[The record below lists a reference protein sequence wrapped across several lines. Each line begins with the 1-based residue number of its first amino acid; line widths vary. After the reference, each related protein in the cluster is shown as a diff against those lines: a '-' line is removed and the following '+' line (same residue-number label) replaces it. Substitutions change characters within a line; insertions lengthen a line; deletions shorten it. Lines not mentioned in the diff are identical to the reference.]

1 VQLYKKS
8 VDEVREMTDCKP
20 CGLMKR
26 CRGIPG
32 LCITLQLTFVTALV
46 GVLSYLVVSQIL
58 VS

>member
-1 VQLYKKS
+1 MS
-8 VDEVREMTDCKP
+8 DCKP

-32 LCITLQLTFVTALV
+32 LCITLQVTFVTALV

>member
-1 VQLYKKS
+1 MS
-8 VDEVREMTDCKP
+8 ECKP

-32 LCITLQLTFVTALV
+32 LCITLQVTFVTALV
-46 GVLSYLVVSQIL
+46 GVRSYLLVSQIL

>member
-1 VQLYKKS
+1 MKV
-8 VDEVREMTDCKP
+8 CKT
-20 CGLMKR
+20 CGVMKR

-32 LCITLQLTFVTALV
+32 LCITLQVTFVTALV

>member
-1 VQLYKKS
+1 MFLKRLSRIAPMK
-8 VDEVREMTDCKP
+8 ECKP

-32 LCITLQLTFVTALV
+32 LCITLQVTFVTALV

>member
-1 VQLYKKS
+1 MK
-8 VDEVREMTDCKP
+8 ECKP

-32 LCITLQLTFVTALV
+32 LCITLQVTFVTALV